1 MAGSTTKNGYSYKIS
16 ITGEEAFDGKILSG
30 ASTMQV
36 GVVNPP
42 LLSATKCYS
51 NQLGRISK
59 YNMWAFRKIVE
70 PRYDE
75 LGRRTGVPVNF
86 PELVQEHHMIS
97 ILRSVEPLFYNTPK
111 GMIQNWVTSPSV
123 KVDKK

>member
-30 ASTMQV
+30 TSTMQV

-42 LLSATKCYS
+42 LLSATKGYS

-86 PELVQEHHMIS
+86 PELVQ
-97 ILRSVEPLFYNTPK
+97 R
-111 GMIQNWVTSPSV
+111 
-123 KVDKK
+123 

>member
-30 ASTMQV
+30 TSTMQV

-42 LLSATKCYS
+42 LLSATKGYS

-75 LGRRTGVPVNF
+75 LGIRTGVPVNF

-97 ILRSVEPLFYNTPK
+97 ILRSVEPLFYNAPK